1 MVAEESELVTVAR
14 HVAEARIIVARQQQI
29 VAMLTL
35 HGCSTDGAQETLRQF
50 ETTLEELEEHERYV
64 RQRSQK

>member
-1 MVAEESELVTVAR
+1 
-14 HVAEARIIVARQQQI
+14 
-29 VAMLTL
+29 MLN
-35 HGCSTDGAQETLRQF
+35 GWAQETLRQF